1 MTPADTK
8 TAVQVTRTIS
18 APLERVYRAWLDPEL
33 ARQWLSPSQFSA
45 SKVEVDERV
54 GGRHSTWQVDSDG
67 EDVGGIEAEILE
79 FVPNRR
85 ISLRW
90 WFVEPDR
97 YADPDFETRVTAWFT
112 AGSEPDTTE
121 LTVVHER
128 IDAAERQQAGLADEI
143 PNGWNQAFDKLE
155 AAV

>member
-1 MTPADTK
+1 MTPTDMK

-18 APLERVYRAWLDPEL
+18 APVDRVYRAWLDPEL
-33 ARQWLSPSQFSA
+33 ARQWLSPTQFTA
-45 SKVEVDERV
+45 SKVEVEERV
-54 GGRHSTWQVDSDG
+54 GGRHSTWHVDDEG

-90 WFVEPDR
+90 FFVDVDR
-97 YADPDFETRVTAWFT
+97 ATDPAFETRVTAWFT
-112 AGSEPDTTE
+112 PGSAPDTTD

-128 IDAAERQQAGLADEI
+128 IDAAERQQDGLADEI
-143 PNGWNQAFDKLE
+143 PNGWNQAFDKL
-155 AAV
+155 VTIV

>member
-18 APLERVYRAWLDPEL
+18 APLERVYRAWLDPEI
-33 ARQWLSPSQFSA
+33 ARQWLSPAQFGA
-45 SKVEVDERV
+45 SKVEVEERV

-67 EDVGGIEAEILE
+67 EHVGGIEAEILE

-97 YADPDFETRVTAWFT
+97 YKDPAFETRVTAWFT
-112 AGSEPDTTE
+112 AGDEPDTTE

-128 IDAAERQQAGLADEI
+128 LDAAERQQPGLADEI
-143 PNGWNQAFDKLE
+143 PVGWNQAFDKLE
-155 AAV
+155 VAV